1 MHLASPV
8 DVTGKELYRVP
19 EAMEIL
25 SLRRSVMYEQLRSG
39 RLRSVRV
46 GRTRLVP
53 ASAITAYV
61 ALLEQEATGAPRA
74 LGTAS

>member
-1 MHLASPV
+1 MNS
-8 DVTGKELYRVP
+8 KELYRVV

-25 SLRRSVMYEQLRSG
+25 SLKRSVMYEQLRSR

-53 ASAITAYV
+53 ATAITDYIT
-61 ALLEQEATGAPRA
+61 LLEREEAAEAATRFEA
-74 LGTAS
+74 AS